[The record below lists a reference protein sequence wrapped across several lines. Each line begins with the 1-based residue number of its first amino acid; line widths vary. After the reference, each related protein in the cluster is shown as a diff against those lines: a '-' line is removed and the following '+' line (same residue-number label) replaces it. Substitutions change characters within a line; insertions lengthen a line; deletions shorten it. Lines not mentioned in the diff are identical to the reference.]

1 MSGHSKSTFVMEEAG
16 GKEVLKKRTKTNRGR
31 GLSLSVFTLF
41 EKFLDFSNSKQ
52 FFLISCLIV
61 AKGFS
66 VLSLVQTIKRFFY

>member
-52 FFLISCLIV
+52 FFLIRCLIV